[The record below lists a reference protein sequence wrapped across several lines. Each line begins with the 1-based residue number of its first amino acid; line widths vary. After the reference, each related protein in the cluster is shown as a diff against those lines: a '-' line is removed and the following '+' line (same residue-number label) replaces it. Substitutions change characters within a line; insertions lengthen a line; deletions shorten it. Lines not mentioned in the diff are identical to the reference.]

1 MFRKTVLAL
10 TTIATLG
17 AAALAPTA
25 ASAGYYGHG
34 YGHGYGYKHRHYS
47 YGYGYCFWKPV
58 YDDYGY
64 RTFIKVCR

>member
-17 AAALAPTA
+17 AAALVPTA

-34 YGHGYGYKHRHYS
+34 YGYKHRHYH
-47 YGYGYCFWKPV
+47 YGYCFWKPV
-58 YDDYGY
+58 YDYYGY
-64 RTFIKVCR
+64 KSFVKVCR